1 MENSTII
8 FDLDD
13 TLTDYRTTNNYAM
26 ECVYNRLGLKMT
38 DEEYDKF
45 FAFEC
50 KYWKGFEGSKQ
61 EMDTH
66 GMDLIDYVRSN
77 IYQEYFGYDMIPLDL
92 GYELMNI
99 YINNLGVK
107 NYLYDGV
114 KEILEY
120 LYNRYDMY
128 IASSG
133 PLEASKRKLIGTNI
147 YEYFKGIVS
156 AEECGCAKPKQGF
169 YDYLFNKYNIDPLES
184 VSIGDTLTTD
194 ILGGINN
201 DMATIWLNR
210 RNIKNTTDIKPDI
223 EIHDIKE
230 LKKIL

>member
-13 TLTDYRTTNNYAM
+13 TLTDYRTTNNYAIK
-26 ECVYNRLGLKMT
+26 CVYNRLGLEMT

-61 EMDTH
+61 EMDTY

-99 YINNLGVK
+99 YINNL
-107 NYLYDGV
+107 
-114 KEILEY
+114 
-120 LYNRYDMY
+120 
-128 IASSG
+128 
-133 PLEASKRKLIGTNI
+133 
-147 YEYFKGIVS
+147 
-156 AEECGCAKPKQGF
+156 
-169 YDYLFNKYNIDPLES
+169 
-184 VSIGDTLTTD
+184 
-194 ILGGINN
+194 
-201 DMATIWLNR
+201 
-210 RNIKNTTDIKPDI
+210 
-223 EIHDIKE
+223 
-230 LKKIL
+230 